1 MPLLDL
7 SQALTQNQGLA
18 KGTYNKI
25 TSRHFIMAD
34 YYDQTFHDASY
45 LGSVTRKPYWYSF
58 GISWLTKNYQYKIR
72 LRWRLAQT
80 LIFLS
85 SNLIDAARF

>member
-18 KGTYNKI
+18 KDTYNKI

-45 LGSVTRKPYWYSF
+45 
-58 GISWLTKNYQYKIR
+58 
-72 LRWRLAQT
+72 
-80 LIFLS
+80 
-85 SNLIDAARF
+85 